1 MGLLSLWLG
10 LLGLWFGFWWALGRG
25 WGGGDWVVLFC
36 FIIIIFLKLGLLG
49 LWWVFTRFCFSKFG
63 FWVPVGFQW
72 VVVGI
77 VTLSYPSMFLFFLK
91 IIE

>member
-1 MGLLSLWLG
+1 M
-10 LLGLWFGFWWALGRG
+10 GRG

-63 FWVPVGFQW
+63 FWVPVGS
-72 VVVGI
+72 GGHCHLI
-77 VTLSYPSMFLFFLK
+77 LSVHVSVFS
-91 IIE
+91 